1 MKNKAADDLDRHEDG
16 GDDGGRPGLA
26 FRAVMAV
33 AEKNMIAS
41 PAAMIVRAGTAIM
54 AVAMVVPMMGMPRMN
69 VIMRHDSSLAQ
80 KRQKQ

>member
-1 MKNKAADDLDRHEDG
+1 MKSKAADDLDRHEEG
-16 GDDGGRPGLA
+16 GDGCGQAGLA
-26 FRAVMAV
+26 FRAVMAMTK
-33 AEKNMIAS
+33 KNMIAG